1 MPKKPTKPPIDAWT
15 NEELEAGKA
24 RQERPNVKWRP
35 SGRDSAQIINDEI
48 TKRTKKK
55 NGA

>member
-1 MPKKPTKPPIDAWT
+1 MPKKPTNPPIGEWT
-15 NEELEAGKA
+15 DEELAEGKA

-35 SGRDSAQIINDEI
+35 SGRDSAQIINNEI
-48 TKRTKKK
+48 AKRTKKK